1 MKKSLP
7 YYCYQNKTNFNL
19 LKFIIM
25 SDLAEK
31 LAKLKE
37 TAAGQLKECG
47 VSNIDQELL
56 ETLVNRLRTMVDNKD
71 AVLVSG
77 KDASE
82 LETVRRNFVEKK
94 LGITDRDKAMA
105 AIHKVAEKMS
115 GIRMKSRPAFYYL
128 VQQELS

>member
-1 MKKSLP
+1 
-7 YYCYQNKTNFNL
+7 
-19 LKFIIM
+19 M
-25 SDLAEK
+25 SNLAEK
-31 LAKLKE
+31 LTKLKQ
-37 TAAGQLKECG
+37 TAESQLKECG
-47 VSNIDQELL
+47 VSNVDQELL
-56 ETLVNRLRTMVDNKD
+56 ETLVNRLRTMVNNKD
-71 AVLVSG
+71 ATLVSG

-94 LGITDRDKAMA
+94 LGIADKEKGMK

>member
-1 MKKSLP
+1 
-7 YYCYQNKTNFNL
+7 
-19 LKFIIM
+19 M

-31 LAKLKE
+31 LAKLKD
-37 TAAGQLKECG
+37 TAESQLKECG
-47 VSNIDQELL
+47 VTDIDQELL
-56 ETLVNRLRTMVDNKD
+56 QTLVNRLRTMINNKD
-71 AVLVSG
+71 ATLVSG

-82 LETVRRNFVEKK
+82 LETVRRNFVQKK
-94 LGITDRDKAMA
+94 LGITDKEKAMA

>member
-1 MKKSLP
+1 
-7 YYCYQNKTNFNL
+7 
-19 LKFIIM
+19 M

-31 LAKLKE
+31 LAKLKK
-37 TAAGQLKECG
+37 TAEGQLKECG

-71 AVLVSG
+71 ATLVSG
-77 KDASE
+77 QDASE

-94 LGITDRDKAMA
+94 LGIMDKDKAMG
-105 AIHKVAEKMS
+105 AIHAVAEKMS